1 MPSATWSVMQCKHT
15 GTVAKLAHGNQTL
28 KFGWMR
34 RQLRCRELC
43 CQAQPGIVGIVLL
56 AIFVPIF
63 GALAAIV
70 GWYFRLQRHRADAVA
85 MASYR
90 KLAEEAVAGMAGLRG
105 EMAKLSEHVSAVEQ
119 LMRDV
124 G

>member
-1 MPSATWSVMQCKHT
+1 MTTTLASG
-15 GTVAKLAHGNQTL
+15 GTSYTAI
-28 KFGWMR
+28 
-34 RQLRCRELC
+34 
-43 CQAQPGIVGIVLL
+43 GILL

-63 GALAAIV
+63 AAIAIIF
-70 GWYFRLQRHRADAVA
+70 WSWFRLQRHRADAVA

-90 KLAEEAVAGMAGLRG
+90 KLAEEAVASMTELRS
-105 EMAKLSEHVSAVEQ
+105 EMAKLSAHVSAVEQ